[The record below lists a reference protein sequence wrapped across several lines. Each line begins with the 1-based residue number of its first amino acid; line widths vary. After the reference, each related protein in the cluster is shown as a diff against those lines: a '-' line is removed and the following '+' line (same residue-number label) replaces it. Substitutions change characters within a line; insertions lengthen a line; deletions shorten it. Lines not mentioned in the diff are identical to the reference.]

1 MARAPCNSFHSMIGS
16 MVVAAAAAAG
26 DDDDNVAAAVAGA
39 ASASIA
45 SGESAHFCDFYAVD
59 NSRSS

>member
-16 MVVAAAAAAG
+16 MVVAAAAAG
-26 DDDDNVAAAVAGA
+26 DDDDNVAATVAGA

-45 SGESAHFCDFYAVD
+45 SGELAHFYDFYAVD
-59 NSRSS
+59 NSQSS